1 MSERFKSRHSIPVSF
16 FGYLR
21 ANLIWKRAFAPIG
34 TGDATFVF
42 ACGDGE
48 AGTGG
53 AGGEGGIDSGATF
66 VCVIGSGGVDEA
78 AD

>member
-16 FGYLR
+16 FGNLR

-42 ACGDGE
+42 DCGEE
-48 AGTGG
+48 AGTGR
-53 AGGEGGIDSGATF
+53 AGGEGDIDSGATF
-66 VCVIGSGGVDEA
+66 VCVVVFGAFDEA